1 MSAAISVILLHN
13 KRIDASLTQGLTQT
27 FKQASYVLITFA
39 SVKKGN
45 ADNKFLTQFKGNGL
59 TLKKIGLVEK
69 TIVFIFIM
77 TTSQIVQ
84 AQLLLCLCICP
95 SN

>member
-1 MSAAISVILLHN
+1 MLNA
-13 KRIDASLTQGLTQT
+13 
-27 FKQASYVLITFA
+27 FA
-39 SVKKGN
+39 SVKKGS

-59 TLKKIGLVEK
+59 TLKIGLVEK

-84 AQLLLCLCICP
+84 AQLCHTYAHA
-95 SN
+95 